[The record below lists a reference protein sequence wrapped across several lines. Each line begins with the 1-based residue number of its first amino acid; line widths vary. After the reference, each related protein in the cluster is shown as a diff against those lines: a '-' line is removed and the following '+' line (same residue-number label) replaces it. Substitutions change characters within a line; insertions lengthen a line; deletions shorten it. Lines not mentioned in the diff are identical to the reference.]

1 MEGNFWIIFFL
12 VGYLIKKDSF
22 CISVGRLVF
31 NSLERVDIY
40 MLNL

>member
-1 MEGNFWIIFFL
+1 MEGNVWIIFFL

-22 CISVGRLVF
+22 CVSVGRLVF
-31 NSLERVDIY
+31 SSLEIVDVY